1 MDKPKC
7 SKCNTEMEEGKI
19 NTPASPTWT
28 PSGKVPLM
36 SGKKFSTYACPK
48 CGYMELYLNK

>member
-1 MDKPKC
+1 MDKVKCPKC
-7 SKCNTEMEEGKI
+7 NSEMEEGKI

-28 PSGKVPLM
+28 PIGKVALM

-48 CGYMELYLNK
+48 CGYMESYLNK